1 VVATDMGMTPLAE
14 LAMGLRRLM
23 LERGWTREDFA
34 HITAKNR
41 AHAALNPLAEIQQT
55 ITVEQVL
62 AAREVAW
69 PLTRP
74 MCASAAVDGAVAVIV
89 CTRATARQFTSA
101 ALPRIAAMALGS
113 TPYASPAEALK
124 RSGLPSM
131 DAAPPIFA
139 RVYERA
145 AVGPE
150 DLELLQVHD
159 AVAPEEMLA
168 YSTLGLCAPGDEA
181 ALLHSG
187 ATRIG
192 GRVPV
197 QQMRGRAGAHQVI
210 HTHGGPPRIAAIHNA
225 GARGGAAG
233 GVPICAGL
241 IFKNDS

>member
-1 VVATDMGMTPLAE
+1 
-14 LAMGLRRLM
+14 
-23 LERGWTREDFA
+23 
-34 HITAKNR
+34 
-41 AHAALNPLAEIQQT
+41 
-55 ITVEQVL
+55 
-62 AAREVAW
+62 
-69 PLTRP
+69 

-89 CTRATARQFTSA
+89 CTRATARQFTNA

-113 TPYASPAEALK
+113 TPYASPVEALK

-145 AVGPE
+145 AVGPQ

-168 YSTLGLCAPGDEA
+168 YSALGLCAPGDEA

-197 QQMRGRAGAHQVI
+197 SSDGGLVARPAGR
-210 HTHGGPPRIAAIHNA
+210 
-225 GARGGAAG
+225 GARGLAAQAVAGERGRVGAGRGQQVQAG
-233 GVPICAGL
+233 RSPGRGEAGERGEGEEQERRE
-241 IFKNDS
+241 DSEGGRKQQQG